1 MSDVIVV
8 GETNRQK
15 VCILRHAERVDIVFN
30 DSYMEWLEKI
40 CNGEPHRF
48 DLNLPREIPLR

>member
-1 MSDVIVV
+1 MSDVV
-8 GETNRQK
+8 GEETKRQK

-30 DSYMEWLEKI
+30 DSYIEWLEKI
-40 CNGEPHRF
+40 CAGEPHRF